1 MIRMIA
7 PLRARSTA
15 AWMFRKWQ
23 RRSWRSRLAFCF
35 GWPRNERLMRFAESF
50 LQTISTW
57 SAVLRYCGTAPT
69 RPSGKNACRSG
80 WAEAAGAAR
89 ASSTTAVSVALM
101 LSATNARVKTCAS
114 MSWEWAAEIR
124 ERHFGPPL
132 PGGYRLERV
141 DEDTYWD
148 RHEAEL
154 RQHFGNEALLY
165 RDDLLA
171 PARRTGRERV
181 VASEGADQ
189 IADYWLVHAADG
201 SLAGVFSCRQR
212 SGDEFELYHV

>member
-23 RRSWRSRLAFCF
+23 RRSWRSRLTFSF
-35 GWPRNERLMRFAESF
+35 GWPRNARLMRFAESF

-80 WAEAAGAAR
+80 WAEATGAAS
-89 ASSTTAVSVALM
+89 ASSSTAVSVALM
-101 LSATNARVKTCAS
+101 LSATNVSVKTCAS

-124 ERHFGPPL
+124 ERHLGAPL
-132 PGGYRLERV
+132 PGGYRLDRV

-154 RQHFGNEALLY
+154 REHFGPEAYFDGEAL
-165 RDDLLA
+165 A
-171 PARRTGRERV
+171 GAERR
-181 VASEGADQ
+181 A
-189 IADYWLVHAADG
+189 
-201 SLAGVFSCRQR
+201 
-212 SGDEFELYHV
+212 